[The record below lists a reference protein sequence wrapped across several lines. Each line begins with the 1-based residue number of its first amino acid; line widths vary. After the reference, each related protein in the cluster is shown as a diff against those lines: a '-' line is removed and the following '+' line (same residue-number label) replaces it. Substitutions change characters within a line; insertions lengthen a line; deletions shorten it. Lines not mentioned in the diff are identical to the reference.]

1 MPGVLVYYSP
11 DEGWMPGVIVSAV
24 SLATMNAR
32 YNCVSRLTRHN
43 HFSCSMF
50 LTYGVHPP
58 SHTWQALNSHRLDK
72 DCRYCFTVSQ
82 SISGLFWDSF
92 VSLRLVDQR
101 NLFSQPGPSSLLF
114 SGFQSDRHARVW
126 FLGPFSIS
134 FLPVSPKTR
143 AGALAV
149 WAVSNHGMCSV
160 FANAQYRTTKYC
172 EHGQY
177 SHKRTPIRLWSTR
190 SKHMSAAR
198 NNYIRRLP
206 VVWAVSNVQILPVLA
221 VHPACQGPRVLYSS
235 PHCWKQ
241 LCLNWSE
248 YPFSDSRSHMV
259 DCGNNN
265 Y

>member
-92 VSLRLVDQR
+92 VSLSLVDQR

-114 SGFQSDRHARVW
+114 SGFQSDTSPRQSLISWTFFYLISPSLTKNKSRSTCRMSCIEPRDVLSIRQCAIQNHKILRARAV
-126 FLGPFSIS
+126 FSQ
-134 FLPVSPKTR
+134 
-143 AGALAV
+143 
-149 WAVSNHGMCSV
+149 
-160 FANAQYRTTKYC
+160 ANADTPLKYTQQAHVSSTEQLYTAIARSMSSIERSNTTSTC
-172 EHGQY
+172 STSSMPGAESAILFSPLLEATVPQL
-177 SHKRTPIRLWSTR
+177 KRISNLRL
-190 SKHMSAAR
+190 
-198 NNYIRRLP
+198 
-206 VVWAVSNVQILPVLA
+206 
-221 VHPACQGPRVLYSS
+221 
-235 PHCWKQ
+235 
-241 LCLNWSE
+241 
-248 YPFSDSRSHMV
+248 
-259 DCGNNN
+259 
-265 Y
+265 